1 MEDGTQLKKVRELYS
16 KLVEAQFSFMGKGEF
31 HLKEIHSAV
40 KKRYPG
46 LCDDNYLCRECCT
59 SGNVDLEWHH
69 RVRAVLGVLKNKG
82 NVRKGYNR
90 GYWIFGK

>member
-1 MEDGTQLKKVRELYS
+1 MEDKTQLSELYS
-16 KLVEAQFSFMGKGEF
+16 KLIKDQFNFMGKGKF
-31 HLKEIHSAV
+31 HLKKIHSAV

-69 RVRAVLGVLKNKG
+69 RVRAALGRLKDLGRNVKKG
-82 NVRKGYNR
+82 SGH
-90 GYWIFGK
+90 GFWIIGL